1 MAFGIAATV
10 NVEPGPGQIHV
21 AFVGRTRGI
30 VNNYAG
36 LVFKR
41 RDAIDVIDRGHR
53 IAPAQ
58 SAVLRCLGKDATFG
72 TKRPGSPNPR
82 ERKMSMISR
91 AVAAKINRIVA
102 LRQILWISDWNCL
115 PRFAAVHRD
124 IVITAGARS
133 RRAAGL
139 ERSGNDVVRIFR
151 IDSNRYFG
159 RFDCVD
165 ITNPHH
171 SLSKGNGQTERKDR
185 EQECWLEM
193 RSHKHLMPSFE
204 LDVLN
209 AR

>member
-41 RDAIDVIDRGHR
+41 RDAIDVIDCGHTV
-53 IAPAQ
+53 APGQ
-58 SAVLRCLGKDATFG
+58 SAVLRGLGKDATLG

-91 AVAAKINRIVA
+91 AVAAKISRNVA
-102 LRQILWISDWNCL
+102 LRQILWISNWNCL

-124 IVITAGARS
+124 IVVTAGARS

-139 ERSGNDVVRIFR
+139 ERRGNDVVRVFR
-151 IDSNRYFG
+151 IDSNGYFG
-159 RFDCVD
+159 WVDCFN
-165 ITNPHH
+165 IAN
-171 SLSKGNGQTERKDR
+171 
-185 EQECWLEM
+185 
-193 RSHKHLMPSFE
+193 
-204 LDVLN
+204 
-209 AR
+209 